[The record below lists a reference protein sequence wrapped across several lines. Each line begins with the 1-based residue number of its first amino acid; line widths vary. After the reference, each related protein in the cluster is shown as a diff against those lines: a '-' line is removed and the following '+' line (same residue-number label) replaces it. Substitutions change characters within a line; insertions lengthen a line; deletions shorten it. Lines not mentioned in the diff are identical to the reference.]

1 MGLTSAFAGG
11 SGYHLT
17 KTVTL
22 GGEGGWDLMAIDP
35 PSRRLFITHSTHV
48 MVVDADSGN
57 IVGDIPD
64 TPGVHAVAI
73 AGNLGRGFV
82 TNGANNSVTIFDLHT
97 LAAIAHVA
105 VGTRPDAILYD
116 EASHRVFSFNAGS
129 NDATAIDAA
138 TGAVVGTIAL
148 GGKPELAAADGKGVA
163 YINVEDKSEVIAFDT
178 HTLSVRNHWP
188 LAPCD
193 EPSGM
198 AIDRTHARLFIG
210 CHNNMMAVV
219 ATDTGRVVATPAIG
233 QGVDSNRFD
242 PATGFAFS
250 SNGGDGTLTVVHEDA
265 PDFYS
270 VVENIAT
277 APRART
283 MELDPRTHSVYLVTA
298 DTVPVAPTADNP
310 HPRPSVVPGTFRL
323 LIFGR

>member
-1 MGLTSAFAGG
+1 MLASDGQQPVRANLLTALLLATMGLTSAFAGG

-35 PSRRLFITHSTHV
+35 PSRRLFITHSSHV

-97 LAAIAHVA
+97 LAALAHLA
-105 VGTRPDAILYD
+105 VGPMAR
-116 EASHRVFSFNAGS
+116 
-129 NDATAIDAA
+129 
-138 TGAVVGTIAL
+138 
-148 GGKPELAAADGKGVA
+148 GGKPELAPADGKGVA
-163 YINVEDKSEVIAFDT
+163 YINVEDKSEVIAFAT
-178 HTLSVRNHWP
+178 RTLSVRNHWP

-219 ATDTGRVVATPAIG
+219 AIDTGRVVATPAIG